1 MSLPQQQGMNGNYK
15 AIETAWIK
23 LKTTNNLN
31 K

>member
-1 MSLPQQQGMNGNYK
+1 MSLPQQQGLYANCK
-15 AIETAWIK
+15 AIETAWIE